1 MIELTSCKDAA
12 RSLKRFVKSNIIL
25 FTQNKKISPPKLVI
39 ITLNNDEASERY
51 VQGKLKDCEE
61 VGAIA
66 EIYRAQ
72 SLEDISTMIAKLNQD
87 NSVHGIIIQ
96 HPLHYTD
103 DSKMP
108 DSIFYNLVNEIFPKK
123 DVDGLTKHAI
133 FYPCTPSAIQWYLL
147 LNNIIL
153 EDKHIAIVGRS
164 KLVGAPLAEMMKN
177 ANATVTTIH
186 SGTPA
191 RVRHRIL
198 RSADIIISATGV
210 KNLITKEDLV
220 ASHEQILIDV
230 GINFNDEG
238 KLCGDADP
246 EIYNIDT
253 LTYTPVPG
261 GVGLLTRAML
271 LKHLLD
277 LWIRQ
282 VL

>member
-1 MIELTSCKDAA
+1 MIKCKDAA
-12 RSLKRFVKSNIIL
+12 KSLKSFVKSNITML
-25 FTQNKKISPPKLVI
+25 TQDKKISSPKLVI
-39 ITLNNDEASERY
+39 ITLNNDKASERY
-51 VQGKLKDCEE
+51 VQGKIKDCEE
-61 VGAIA
+61 VGVIA
-66 EIYRAQ
+66 EVYRAQ
-72 SLEDISTMIAKLNQD
+72 SLEDVSTAISKFNQD

-96 HPLHYTD
+96 HPLHYING
-103 DSKMP
+103 SKVP

-123 DVDGLTKHAI
+123 DVDGLTKHPI
-133 FYPCTPSAIQWYLL
+133 FYPCTPSAIKWYLI
-147 LNNIIL
+147 LNDITL

-164 KLVGAPLAEMMKN
+164 KLVGKPFAEMMRN

-191 RVRHRIL
+191 IVRHRIL
-198 RSADIIISATGV
+198 RSADIIVSAAGV
-210 KNLITKEDLV
+210 RNLITKEDINT
-220 ASHEQILIDV
+220 SHEQILIDV

-246 EIYNIDT
+246 EIYSIDT

-277 LWIRQ
+277 LWTRQ

>member
-1 MIELTSCKDAA
+1 MIECKEAA
-12 RSLKRFVKSNIIL
+12 KSLKDFVKLNITM

-39 ITLNNDEASERY
+39 ITLNNDKASEKY
-51 VQGKLKDCEE
+51 VQGKLKDCKE

-66 EIYRAQ
+66 EIYKAQ
-72 SLEDISTMIAKLNQD
+72 SLEDISEAISKFNQD
-87 NSVHGIIIQ
+87 DSVHGIIIQ
-96 HPLHYTD
+96 HPLRYLNG
-103 DSKMP
+103 SKVP

-123 DVDGLTKHAI
+123 DVDGLTNHVI
-133 FYPCTPSAIQWYLL
+133 FYPCTPSAISWYLL
-147 LNNIIL
+147 LNDIVL

-164 KLVGAPLAEMMKN
+164 KLVGKPLAEIMKN

-186 SGTPA
+186 SGTPVI
-191 RVRHRIL
+191 VRHRIL
-198 RSADIIISATGV
+198 RSADLIISAAGIR
-210 KNLITKEDLV
+210 NLITKEDIDT
-220 ASHEQILIDV
+220 SHEQILIDV

-238 KLCGDADP
+238 KLCGDADS

-261 GVGLLTRAML
+261 GIGLLTRAML
-271 LKHLLD
+271 LKHLSD

>member
-1 MIELTSCKDAA
+1 MIELTSCKDVAK
-12 RSLKRFVKSNIIL
+12 SLKRFVKSNIIL
-25 FTQNKKISPPKLVI
+25 LTQNKKISPPKLVI
-39 ITLNNDEASERY
+39 ITLNNDETSERY

-72 SLEDISTMIAKLNQD
+72 SLEDISTTITKLNQD

-96 HPLHYTD
+96 HPLRYTTG
-103 DSKMP
+103 SKMP
-108 DSIFYNLVNEIFPKK
+108 DSVFYDLVNEIFPKK
-123 DVDGLTKHAI
+123 DVDGLTKHAV
-133 FYPCTPSAIQWYLL
+133 FYPCTSSAIKWYLL
-147 LNNIIL
+147 LNDITL
-153 EDKHIAIVGRS
+153 EDKHIAIIGRS

-186 SGTPA
+186 SGTPTI
-191 RVRHRIL
+191 VRHRIL
-198 RSADIIISATGV
+198 RSADIIISAAGV
-210 KNLITKEDLV
+210 RKLITKEDIDT
-220 ASHEQILIDV
+220 SHEQILIDV
-230 GINFNDEG
+230 GINFNNEV

>member
-1 MIELTSCKDAA
+1 MIELTSCKEVAK
-12 RSLKRFVKSNIIL
+12 SLKRFVKSNIIL
-25 FTQNKKISPPKLVI
+25 LTQNKKISPPKLVI

-72 SLEDISTMIAKLNQD
+72 SLEDISTTITKLNQD

-96 HPLHYTD
+96 HPLRYTTG
-103 DSKMP
+103 SKMP
-108 DSIFYNLVNEIFPKK
+108 DSVFYDLVNEIFPKK
-123 DVDGLTKHAI
+123 DVDGLTKHAV
-133 FYPCTPSAIQWYLL
+133 FYPCTPSAINWYLL
-147 LNNIIL
+147 FNDITL

-186 SGTPA
+186 SGTPTI
-191 RVRHRIL
+191 VRHRIL
-198 RSADIIISATGV
+198 RSADIIISAAGV
-210 KNLITKEDLV
+210 RKLITKEDIDT
-220 ASHEQILIDV
+220 SHEQILIDV
-230 GINFNDEG
+230 GINFNNEV